1 MNANVTINGK
11 QYEYPVGTAYEEIA
25 REHQKDYEWDIV
37 LVSADKRLRELNKK
51 LSGDCELTFFTTA
64 DPAGY
69 QAYRRSLTLMLMKAV
84 YKVAGNEAV
93 HRAQGQDQQTFAV
106 RLFAPGQPCVDHL
119 QHKTRKSC
127 RSKRSK
133 DSFG

>member
-93 HRAQGQDQQTFAV
+93 HRAQVQQIGRA
-106 RLFAPGQPCVDHL
+106 
-119 QHKTRKSC
+119 SC
-127 RSKRSK
+127 RERV
-133 DSFG
+133 